1 MMSKA
6 SNGLR
11 KIGFYVETVISKLRW
26 SGLRVNGLFR
36 KRRDTQ
42 IIIDEK
48 GEMITGKDVLFQ
60 RNVSLSSVD
69 EGTLRIG
76 SGVSFNR
83 NCIIICRNEITI
95 EDDVIFGPGVTI
107 YDHDHIFTAEGIKPG
122 YNIGSVVI
130 EKGC

>member
-11 KIGFYVETVISKLRW
+11 KLGFYVETVISKVRW

-48 GEMITGKDVLFQ
+48 GEMIIGKDVLFQ

-76 SGVSFNR
+76 SGVSDR
-83 NCIIICRNEITI
+83 VRIM
-95 EDDVIFGPGVTI
+95 V
-107 YDHDHIFTAEGIKPG
+107 
-122 YNIGSVVI
+122 
-130 EKGC
+130 